1 MYAQVNKTNKKK
13 ARNKLEST
21 PPQMRESFQQM
32 DTQVHKENTDVLN
45 TDVLSVEIGGVYSVL
60 NKPSFPQ
67 IPVLLMEKLN
77 WKKDINHEWIVI
89 EHR

>member
-1 MYAQVNKTNKKK
+1 
-13 ARNKLEST
+13 
-21 PPQMRESFQQM
+21 MRESFQQM

-67 IPVLLMEKLN
+67 IPVLLLMEELN
-77 WKKDINHEWIVI
+77 
-89 EHR
+89 